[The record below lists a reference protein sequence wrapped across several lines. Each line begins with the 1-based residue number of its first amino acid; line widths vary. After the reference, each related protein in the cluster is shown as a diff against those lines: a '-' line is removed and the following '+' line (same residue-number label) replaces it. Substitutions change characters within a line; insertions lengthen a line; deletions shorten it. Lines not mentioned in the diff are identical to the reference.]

1 MSSQLA
7 IALENIHNIQA
18 AVQSQKMAD
27 LGMFAS
33 QLAHDFRSFISLIKN
48 LNRENER
55 LTKHANYME
64 KMVQDLLSYARPKE
78 LKPAPVNINDLIDMT
93 LELLHAPGTIN
104 IERHYASEL
113 PKLNLDKLQMRRV
126 FSGLFE
132 NSIHAMRSR
141 ESGHLK
147 IITKELQPI
156 SKFRHTSWVCIEI
169 QDDGIGIQEEYLE
182 RIFDPFFTT
191 HKNEGGNGLGLAIVR
206 QIISR
211 HSGFIDVSSTPGK
224 GTITKIRL
232 PYQYV

>member
-1 MSSQLA
+1 
-7 IALENIHNIQA
+7 
-18 AVQSQKMAD
+18 
-27 LGMFAS
+27 
-33 QLAHDFRSFISLIKN
+33 
-48 LNRENER
+48 
-55 LTKHANYME
+55 
-64 KMVQDLLSYARPKE
+64 
-78 LKPAPVNINDLIDMT
+78 
-93 LELLHAPGTIN
+93 
-104 IERHYASEL
+104 
-113 PKLNLDKLQMRRV
+113 MRRV

-132 NSIHAMRSR
+132 NSIHAMRSH

-169 QDDGIGIQEEYLE
+169 QDNGIGIQEEYLE